1 MSKPETQSA
10 EKKSLNFIEQIIE
23 EDRKI
28 GKHEGRVHTRFPPE
42 PNGYLHIGHAKSI
55 CLNFGLA
62 QKYNGKCNLRFDD
75 TNPEK
80 EETEYVDSI
89 KDDIRWLG
97 FQWDDEEK
105 YASDYFDQLY
115 DWAVQMIKNGNAY
128 VDDQTPEEI
137 SKQRGTTTEPGTESP
152 FRSRTI
158 EENLDLFGRM
168 KNGEFENG
176 ARVLRAKVDMA
187 SPNMLMRD
195 PIMYRILNR
204 PHHRTGN
211 KWHIYPMYDYA
222 HGESDYIEGITHSLC
237 TLEFEVHRP
246 LYNWFLDQITEG
258 EYRPRQIEFARFNL
272 GYTVMSKRK
281 LLELVKDNHVNGW
294 DDPRMPT
301 ITGIRRRGYP
311 PEAIRQFSEIIG
323 IAKRD
328 NLQDVALLEH
338 TVRESLNKTAKRV
351 MAVLDPV
358 KLIITNYPETQT
370 EMMITE
376 NNPEDETAG
385 TREIPFA
392 KELYIE
398 REDFMEN
405 ASRKFFRMTPGK
417 EVRLKSA
424 YIVKCTDVVKDSN
437 GEIQEIHATYDVDS
451 RSGSG
456 TEASIR
462 KVKGTLHWVSA
473 LHAIDAEVRLYDRL
487 FTVEEPDGQKDK
499 DYREFINSDSLQI
512 LKNCKIEPGLAEAQP
527 EERFQFQRKG
537 YFVADRYDHTKE
549 QPVFNRTV
557 PLRDTWSKMNK

>member
-1 MSKPETQSA
+1 MNKPETESA
-10 EKKSLNFIEQIIE
+10 EKKKLNFIEQIIE
-23 EDRKI
+23 EDRKT
-28 GKHEGRVHTRFPPE
+28 GKNQGRVHTRFPPE

-62 QKYNGKCNLRFDD
+62 KKYNGKCNLRFDD

-80 EETEYVDSI
+80 EETEYVESI

-97 FQWDDEEK
+97 FQWDGEEK

-115 DWAVQMIKNGNAY
+115 DWAVEMIKDGNAY
-128 VDDQTPEEI
+128 VDDQSPEDI

-152 FRSRTI
+152 FRSRSI
-158 EENLDLFGRM
+158 AENLDLFERM
-168 KNGEFENG
+168 KNGEFESG
-176 ARVLRAKVDMA
+176 SRVLRAKIDMT
-187 SPNMLMRD
+187 SPNMLLRD

-204 PHHRTGN
+204 SHHRTGD

-246 LYNWFLDQITEG
+246 LYNWFLDQLAEG

-311 PEAIRQFSEIIG
+311 PEALRQFSEIIG

-338 TVRESLNKTAKRV
+338 TVREVLNKTAKRV

-358 KLIITNYPETQT
+358 KLVITNYPENQT
-370 EMMITE
+370 EMMTTE

-385 TREIPFA
+385 TREMPFT

-398 REDFMEN
+398 REDFMED
-405 ASRKFFRMTPGK
+405 APRKFFRMTPGN

-424 YIVKCTDVVKDSN
+424 YIVQCTGVVKNDK
-437 GEIQEIHATYDVDS
+437 GEIQEIHATYDPES

-456 TEASIR
+456 SEASHR

-473 LHAIDAEVRLYDRL
+473 QHAIDAEVRLYDRL
-487 FTVEEPDGQKDK
+487 FTVEEPDAQKDK
-499 DYREFINSDSLQI
+499 DYKEFINPDSLQI
-512 LKNCKIEPGLAEAQP
+512 IKNCKIEPGLADAQP

-537 YFVADRYDHTKE
+537 YFVADRYDFSKE
-549 QPVFNRTV
+549 HPVFNRTV
-557 PLRDTWSKMNK
+557 ALRDTWSKVNK